1 MIQLTTPSG
10 QAQTASLPTYRKL
23 QRVLLAACILLGPLA
38 FSLYV
43 VSWNDVN
50 GGLIATSARV
60 GILANQLHFV
70 SGFAAS
76 FFLPPGYLGMALLG
90 MRHSP
95 WLATI
100 SAILGLVGWI
110 PFAALVGID
119 DLAYD
124 IALRGSTPQFATL
137 WTSFNGDALMNA
149 FLYTYAAGHL
159 LSTVLIGVLLGRTR
173 LIPVWAAWVL
183 ILSSPL
189 TIVAFIDGQHYRSV
203 VSPLICGLLILGS
216 LPAAIAMVT
225 NKDQERNMGVKE
237 QQAAAATRNEKV

>member
-1 MIQLTTPSG
+1 MVQLTKPSDQEQTP
-10 QAQTASLPTYRKL
+10 SLPTYRKL
-23 QRVLLAACILLGPLA
+23 QRALLAACILLGPLA
-38 FSLYV
+38 FTLYV
-43 VSWNDVN
+43 VSWDDVN

-60 GILANQLHFV
+60 GAVANQLHFA

-76 FFLPPGYLGMALLG
+76 FFLPLGYLGMALLG
-90 MRHSP
+90 MRRSP

-100 SAILGLVGWI
+100 SAALGLVGWI

-124 IALRGSTPQFATL
+124 IALKGSTPQFAAL

-159 LSTVLIGVLLGRTR
+159 LSTVLLGVLLGRTR
-173 LIPVWAAWVL
+173 LIPVSAVWAL

-189 TIVAFIDGQHYRSV
+189 TIVAFVNDQQYRSI

-216 LPAAIAMVT
+216 LPAVLAMAT
-225 NKDQERNMGVKE
+225 NKDQEGRMGVE
-237 QQAAAATRNEKV
+237 ERPATTT